1 MKYWSKILHDCW
13 LERSLER
20 VCKISPYPR
29 EMQTSVEIVA
39 IGREGYAV
47 AGVCK
52 RATCLTF
59 AIPFHECGHELERWK
74 RGRGTAERDV
84 SKFPDAH
91 SHRFLSSVSRRG
103 GGEQMLSITFPR
115 NLHAHSQT
123 DFYRRVGQHSILIT
137 IDGWIEEDGCGF
149 PSPSPYRGRKKKSGN
164 NDGVSRHES
173 CVRKS
178 VVNSLGFH

>member
-59 AIPFHECGHELERWK
+59 AIPFHERGHELERWK

-91 SHRFLSSVSRRG
+91 SHRFLSFVSRRG
-103 GGEQMLSITFPR
+103 GGEQMLSILSQGICMHIRKLTFTVVSANIDSNNDR
-115 NLHAHSQT
+115 WM
-123 DFYRRVGQHSILIT
+123 DRR
-137 IDGWIEEDGCGF
+137 GWLWPPPLPPIGEE
-149 PSPSPYRGRKKKSGN
+149 KNTGN

>member
-1 MKYWSKILHDCW
+1 MKCWSKILHDCW

-59 AIPFHECGHELERWK
+59 AIPFHERGHELERWK

-91 SHRFLSSVSRRG
+91 SHRFFYPPSR
-103 GGEQMLSITFPR
+103 GEGEGNRCSRYFPKEFACTFANWLLPSCR
-115 NLHAHSQT
+115 PT
-123 DFYRRVGQHSILIT
+123 SILIT
-137 IDGWIEEDGCGF
+137 IDGWIEEDGCAPPPRSG
-149 PSPSPYRGRKKKSGN
+149 KKKIRGTMTGYLVMN
-164 NDGVSRHES
+164 LV
-173 CVRKS
+173 
-178 VVNSLGFH
+178 

>member
-1 MKYWSKILHDCW
+1 MKCWSKILHDCW

-47 AGVCK
+47 TGVCK

-59 AIPFHECGHELERWK
+59 AIPFHERGHELERWK

-103 GGEQMLSITFPR
+103 GGEQMLSILSQGICMHIRKLTFTVVSA
-115 NLHAHSQT
+115 N
-123 DFYRRVGQHSILIT
+123 
-137 IDGWIEEDGCGF
+137 ID
-149 PSPSPYRGRKKKSGN
+149 SN
-164 NDGVSRHES
+164 NDRWMDRRGW
-173 CVRKS
+173 
-178 VVNSLGFH
+178 L